1 MLSRWIM
8 TEADVFLLE
17 EPTRGIDVG
26 AKTEVY
32 EAIGDCVKN
41 QKGVVVVSSEEE
53 EVLRYLRSGHCYE
66 KWLYRRNLKRKSGNH
81 RRNQTLRSVMNKY
94 AVYNDVEGEKKDG

>member
-1 MLSRWIM
+1 M
-8 TEADVFLLE
+8 FLLE

-26 AKTEVY
+26 AKTEP
-32 EAIGDCVKN
+32 ERRC
-41 QKGVVVVSSEEE
+41 SSIF
-53 EVLRYLRSGHCYE
+53 RRGRGAWYLRSGHCYE

-94 AVYNDVEGEKKDG
+94 AVYKDVEGEKKDG